1 MAVGCGRPALPSDV
15 FSAGTGFGCDGEDCP
30 LTQRPLQNQSRK
42 EVEPSVNS
50 QMVQT
55 SNGSNVGVTVS
66 QGTAAAE
73 SVFSLFSA
81 QIFVGKSN
89 IEL

>member
-15 FSAGTGFGCDGEDCP
+15 FSAGTGFGCDGEDWP

-50 QMVQT
+50 HMVQT
-55 SNGSNVGVTVS
+55 
-66 QGTAAAE
+66 
-73 SVFSLFSA
+73 FPLFNA
-81 QIFVGKSN
+81 QLSGGKSN
-89 IEL
+89 IGL